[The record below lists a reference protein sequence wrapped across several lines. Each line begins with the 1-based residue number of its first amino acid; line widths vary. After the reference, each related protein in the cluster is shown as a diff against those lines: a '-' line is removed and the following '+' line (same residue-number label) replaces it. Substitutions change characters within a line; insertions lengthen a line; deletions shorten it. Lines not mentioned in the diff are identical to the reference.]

1 MSFGINSSELSSPL
15 IFSITYSTIL
25 WVVTI
30 SSLTSDTLIPAF
42 FLPREHE
49 ESHLLD
55 DEDTP
60 KAPVFVH

>member
-1 MSFGINSSELSSPL
+1 MHAVSDAAGKVFG
-15 IFSITYSTIL
+15 STFL
-25 WVVTI
+25 VAAFLV
-30 SSLTSDTLIPAF
+30 LLTLIPAF